1 MENKLILEIN
11 QIRCNMGLSVIT
23 EDIQI
28 LLESPTSEV
37 FGKMFDNLF
46 RTNSRSVLKSL
57 LSAEEKLLVKQF
69 IKDEIKDDVTKLKFS
84 NFMKTSN
91 GVKTI
96 QELERR
102 IQAAKV
108 RRTNPIDAQ
117 TEGYMNSIVNKMKRA
132 ETEWGKKVSPIVKVD
147 WSKVKEITPSLFSRF
162 LADNKTVGTNLRLIA
177 LQLLKKRPIYVGG
190 KTIWPFKNNVDKV
203 AEEMFG
209 VLKTIEQRFNE
220 GGGLQ
225 NSLKDS
231 DSLFRDVQASLGSL
245 QKGVADF
252 DKITADMFKVM
263 TEGGVNPK
271 TANLITSY
279 IKSNDP
285 WKQKS
290 WLRKIVGESSFA
302 TAIKGIAS
310 KDLKW
315 YQKLWN
321 LAQRTLMFFT
331 TGSIKTWK
339 EISEFMIGRESSGVL
354 KGGIQYYLFMMWV
367 SNVVLPLS
375 MSVLGTI
382 GAMIKG
388 GFFGYQ
394 NDSLWEEYKKQVK
407 EYYNKITTA
416 PDGNTNY
423 LRLMIPWTWFW
434 DDVVDISN
442 KMISGSVNFM
452 SYIDKYLIH
461 AKEAMMKELKLEKEA
476 FDKQVKEWNQ
486 RHRGQGVVE
495 EKLTEITVEAFYR
508 KYPCYEKVIDKTYGD
523 RGLKIIDTN
532 TIEIKYKDI
541 ELIYKAELKSDGK
554 LYWENST
561 TELGC

>member
-203 AEEMFG
+203 AEDVWG
-209 VLKTIEQRFNE
+209 VKNNRT
-220 GGGLQ
+220 
-225 NSLKDS
+225 
-231 DSLFRDVQASLGSL
+231 
-245 QKGVADF
+245 
-252 DKITADMFKVM
+252 KI
-263 TEGGVNPK
+263 
-271 TANLITSY
+271 
-279 IKSNDP
+279 
-285 WKQKS
+285 
-290 WLRKIVGESSFA
+290 
-302 TAIKGIAS
+302 
-310 KDLKW
+310 
-315 YQKLWN
+315 
-321 LAQRTLMFFT
+321 
-331 TGSIKTWK
+331 
-339 EISEFMIGRESSGVL
+339 
-354 KGGIQYYLFMMWV
+354 
-367 SNVVLPLS
+367 
-375 MSVLGTI
+375 
-382 GAMIKG
+382 
-388 GFFGYQ
+388 
-394 NDSLWEEYKKQVK
+394 
-407 EYYNKITTA
+407 
-416 PDGNTNY
+416 
-423 LRLMIPWTWFW
+423 
-434 DDVVDISN
+434 
-442 KMISGSVNFM
+442 
-452 SYIDKYLIH
+452 
-461 AKEAMMKELKLEKEA
+461 
-476 FDKQVKEWNQ
+476 
-486 RHRGQGVVE
+486 
-495 EKLTEITVEAFYR
+495 
-508 KYPCYEKVIDKTYGD
+508 
-523 RGLKIIDTN
+523 
-532 TIEIKYKDI
+532 
-541 ELIYKAELKSDGK
+541 
-554 LYWENST
+554 
-561 TELGC
+561 

>member
-11 QIRCNMGLSVIT
+11 QIKSNMGLPVIT
-23 EDIQI
+23 ENVQI
-28 LLESPTSEV
+28 LLESTVSEV
-37 FGKMFDNLF
+37 LGRMFDTLF
-46 RTNSRSVLKSL
+46 KTNSRSVLKSL
-57 LSAEEKLLVKQF
+57 LSDEEKILVKKF
-69 IKDEIKDDVTKLKFS
+69 IKDEIQDDATKIKFS

-91 GVKTI
+91 GIKTI
-96 QELERR
+96 EELERA
-102 IQAAKV
+102 IQSAKV
-108 RRTNPIDAQ
+108 RRNNPIDAQ
-117 TEGYMNSIVNKMKRA
+117 TEGYMHAIVNKMKRA
-132 ETEWGKKVSPIVKVD
+132 ETEWAKKVSPLVKVD
-147 WSKVKEITPSLFSRF
+147 WKNVTKITPSLFSRF

-190 KTIWPFKNNVDKV
+190 KTIWPFKSRIDQTV
-203 AEEMFG
+203 EEIFG
-209 VLKTIEQRFNE
+209 VLKTIEERFTE
-220 GGGLQ
+220 GGGLE

-252 DKITADMFKVM
+252 DRITSDMFKVM

-279 IKSNDP
+279 IKNNDP

-302 TAIKGIAS
+302 KAIKGITS

-321 LAQRTLMFFT
+321 LVQRTLMFFT

-339 EISEFMIGRESSGVL
+339 EITEFMIGRESSGIV
-354 KGGIQYYLFMMWV
+354 KGAFQYYLFMMWV
-367 SNVVLPLS
+367 SNIVLPLS
-375 MSVLGTI
+375 MSFLGAI

-394 NDSLWEEYKKQVK
+394 NDTLWEEYTKQVK

-416 PDGNTNY
+416 PDGNTSY

-461 AKEAMMKELKLEKEA
+461 AKETMMKELKLEKEA
-476 FDKQVKEWNQ
+476 FDKQVKEWEQ
-486 RHRGQGVVE
+486 RHRNNGVPIP
-495 EKLTEITVEAFYR
+495 TITPTINDFY
-508 KYPCYEKVIDKTYGD
+508 KYIYSLDNKVGKEDLPYMKQ
-523 RGLKIIDTN
+523 DTIN
-532 TIEIKYKDI
+532 KNKFTFDAC
-541 ELIYKAELKSDGK
+541 LNPPTCSQ
-554 LYWENST
+554 
-561 TELGC
+561 TELRTYIFNGTTFEKQ

>member
-37 FGKMFDNLF
+37 FGKMFDTLV

-96 QELERR
+96 QELERL

-108 RRTNPIDAQ
+108 RKNPIDAQ
-117 TEGYMNSIVNKMKRA
+117 TEGYMNSIVNKMRRA
-132 ETEWGKKVSPIVKVD
+132 ETEWGKKVSPIVNVD

-162 LADNKTVGTNLRLIA
+162 LASNKTVGTNLRLIA

-190 KTIWPFKNNVDKV
+190 KTIYPFKSRIDQTV
-203 AEEMFG
+203 EEIFG
-209 VLKTIEQRFNE
+209 VLKTIEQKFNA
-220 GGGLQ
+220 GGGLE

-252 DKITADMFKVM
+252 DRITADMFKVM
-263 TEGGVNPK
+263 TAGGVDAR
-271 TANLITSY
+271 TANLITNY
-279 IKSNDP
+279 IKNNDP

-302 TAIKGIAS
+302 TAIKGITS

-321 LAQRTLMFFT
+321 LVQRTLMFFT

-339 EISEFMIGRESSGVL
+339 EIREFMVGRESSGIV
-354 KGGIQYYLFMMWV
+354 KGGFQYYLFMMWV

-375 MSVLGTI
+375 MSALGAV

-394 NDSLWEEYKKQVK
+394 NDSLWDEYKKQVE

-423 LRLMIPWTWFW
+423 VRLMIPWTWFW

-442 KMISGSVNFM
+442 KMISGTVNFM

-461 AKEAMMKELKLEKEA
+461 AKETMMKELKLEKEA

-486 RHRGQGVVE
+486 RHRGQGVIE
-495 EKLTEITVEAFYR
+495 KKLTEITIDSFYS

-523 RGLKIIDTN
+523 RGLKIIDAN
-532 TIEIKYKDI
+532 TIELKYMDI
-541 ELIYKAELKSDGK
+541 EMIYKAELKPDGK

-561 TELGC
+561 TALGC

>member
-37 FGKMFDNLF
+37 FGKMFDTLF

-57 LSAEEKLLVKQF
+57 LSPEEKLLVKQF

-91 GVKTI
+91 GGKTI
-96 QELERR
+96 QELERM
-102 IQAAKV
+102 IQAAKI
-108 RRTNPIDAQ
+108 RRKPKPIDAQ
-117 TEGYMNSIVNKMKRA
+117 TEGYMHAIVNNMKRA
-132 ETEWGKKVSPIVKVD
+132 ETEWAKKVSPIVKVD
-147 WSKVKEITPSLFSRF
+147 WSKVKKITPSLFSRF
-162 LADNKTVGTNLRLIA
+162 LSDNRTVGTNLRLIA

-190 KTIWPFKNNVDKV
+190 KTIWPFKNNADKV

-209 VLKTIEQRFNE
+209 LLKTIEQKFTE
-220 GGGLQ
+220 GGGLE

-252 DKITADMFKVM
+252 DRITSDMFKVM

-279 IKSNDP
+279 IKNNDP

-290 WLRKIVGESSFA
+290 WLREIVGESSFA

-321 LAQRTLMFFT
+321 LVQRTSMFFT
-331 TGSIKTWK
+331 VGSIKTFK
-339 EISEFMIGRESSGVL
+339 EISAFMIGRESSGVI
-354 KGGIQYYLFMMWV
+354 KGGIQYYFFMMWV
-367 SNVVLPLS
+367 SNIVLPLS
-375 MSVLGTI
+375 MSILGTI

-461 AKEAMMKELKLEKEA
+461 AKEAMMKELKLEKES
-476 FDKQVKEWNQ
+476 FDKKVKEWNN
-486 RHRGQGVVE
+486 RHQGGNVKVGVE
-495 EKLTEITVEAFYR
+495 DGINKIENTPLGFQAFCANKYTIKTPYDGVSAQTNEID
-508 KYPCYEKVIDKTYGD
+508 IDPNGAKTNNWYFD
-523 RGLKIIDTN
+523 ADLN
-532 TIEIKYKDI
+532 TFTSY
-541 ELIYKAELKSDGK
+541 
-554 LYWENST
+554 
-561 TELGC
+561 